1 MNNKDSCTKEAL
13 RAFFTETPSVCKP
26 YGNGHINDT
35 FLVISDKKYVLQ
47 RINGNV
53 FPKPEE
59 LLKNMLNVTNYINKA
74 TYKTGA
80 SSLRLVSTLDGKNW
94 FCDSCGGYWRL
105 TDFVEGSVTYE
116 KIEDPQDF
124 YKCGKGFG
132 IFQRLLSDYPADTL
146 FEPIANF
153 HNTPWRYGNLMKAIE
168 NDKAGRAASV
178 ADEIAFAK
186 EREAFAHILEDA
198 HEAGELPRRV
208 THNDTKINNILFDKA
223 SGEPICVIDLDTV
236 MSGYSVTDFGDS
248 IRFGANT
255 AAEDETDL
263 SKVSLDLELFR
274 ACAKGFIEGCG
285 GSLTAKELELLPV
298 GAIMMTLECG
308 MRFLTDHLDGDVYF
322 KIHRENHNLDRAR
335 NQFALVAAMEKKL
348 EDMRAI
354 INELK

>member
-1 MNNKDSCTKEAL
+1 MNDIHICVKEAL
-13 RAFFTETPSVCKP
+13 NAFFDKIPNTCDP

-35 FLVISDKKYVLQ
+35 FLVVADKKYILQ
-47 RINGNV
+47 KINGKV

-59 LLKNMLNVTNYINKA
+59 LLANMLNITKYINSA
-74 TYKTGA
+74 TAKTGA
-80 SSLRLVSTLDGKNW
+80 SSLNIVPTLDGKNW
-94 FCDSCGGYWRL
+94 FCDSCGRYWRL

-153 HNTPWRYGNLMKAIE
+153 HNTPWRYENLMKAVK

-178 ADEIAFAK
+178 EKEIAFAK
-186 EREAFAHILEDA
+186 DREAFTHILEDA
-198 HEAGELPRRV
+198 NKAGELPLRV

-263 SKVSLDLELFR
+263 SKVSLDLDLFR
-274 ACAKGFIEGCG
+274 ACAKGFLEGCG

-335 NQFALVAAMEKKL
+335 NQFALVADMEKKL
-348 EDMRAI
+348 EDMKAI